1 MNTSLILY
9 LDAQIFM
16 TAFNKC
22 LLYLYN
28 VLCELMR
35 NMQYLLMKKLA
46 MLKYD
51 VKLWLW
57 LTLFSLLCMN
67 SQVGYY
73 M

>member
-1 MNTSLILY
+1 
-9 LDAQIFM
+9 M

-35 NMQYLLMKKLA
+35 NMQYLLMNKLA

-51 VKLWLW
+51 VKLWLL
-57 LTLFSLLCMN
+57 LTLISLLCMN

>member
-1 MNTSLILY
+1 
-9 LDAQIFM
+9 M

>member
-1 MNTSLILY
+1 
-9 LDAQIFM
+9 M

-22 LLYLYN
+22 LFYLYN

-35 NMQYLLMKKLA
+35 NMQYLLMNKLA

-51 VKLWLW
+51 VKLWLL
-57 LTLFSLLCMN
+57 LTLISLLCMN

>member
-1 MNTSLILY
+1 
-9 LDAQIFM
+9 M

-73 M
+73 R